1 LRWRG
6 GPRGNCR
13 IAGCVAAERSCRDY
27 ADGRRGGVDAEAWT
41 WRCGRGGVGLDA
53 GGRRPL
59 PQSLRL
65 VRDADS
71 GLGSRR
77 WTVDRVLAALGDSA
91 RGRPRSTRLRS
102 DSAKASSA
110 RGATLAR
117 MMGVRVP
124 RRIRSRSLG
133 IPVLAAGARGA
144 GGRRLRCRREAHVV
158 PARRASW
165 ELALLRG
172 GFVSAPSESG
182 VGGQEFPPD
191 VAGTSSGGLT
201 VPPSPAGFGVGAGPE
216 GRENPKKYRTAL
228 DRSDGVGEPTKHRT
242 PIGTDTVLA
251 QVGEERRQKA
261 TK

>member
-133 IPVLAAGARGA
+133 IPVLAAGARTGRSLAMARPPGSACSSQRPKRLAAWSWLACSRA
-144 GGRRLRCRREAHVV
+144 GR
-158 PARRASW
+158 P
-165 ELALLRG
+165 
-172 GFVSAPSESG
+172 
-182 VGGQEFPPD
+182 
-191 VAGTSSGGLT
+191 
-201 VPPSPAGFGVGAGPE
+201 
-216 GRENPKKYRTAL
+216 
-228 DRSDGVGEPTKHRT
+228 
-242 PIGTDTVLA
+242 
-251 QVGEERRQKA
+251 
-261 TK
+261 

>member
-13 IAGCVAAERSCRDY
+13 IAECVAAERSCRDY
-27 ADGRRGGVDAEAWT
+27 ADGRRGRGGVEAWT

-133 IPVLAAGARGA
+133 IPVLAAGARTGRSLAMARPPGSACSSQRPKRLAAWSWLACSRA
-144 GGRRLRCRREAHVV
+144 GR
-158 PARRASW
+158 P
-165 ELALLRG
+165 
-172 GFVSAPSESG
+172 
-182 VGGQEFPPD
+182 
-191 VAGTSSGGLT
+191 
-201 VPPSPAGFGVGAGPE
+201 
-216 GRENPKKYRTAL
+216 
-228 DRSDGVGEPTKHRT
+228 
-242 PIGTDTVLA
+242 
-251 QVGEERRQKA
+251 
-261 TK
+261 

>member
-1 LRWRG
+1 MLHDAPHNALPVRSMPVRPQVVKEVQRLDCRLRWRG

-13 IAGCVAAERSCRDY
+13 IAECVAAERSCRDY

-133 IPVLAAGARGA
+133 IPVLAAGARTGRSLAMARPPGSACSSQRPKRLAAWSWLACSRA
-144 GGRRLRCRREAHVV
+144 GR
-158 PARRASW
+158 P
-165 ELALLRG
+165 
-172 GFVSAPSESG
+172 
-182 VGGQEFPPD
+182 
-191 VAGTSSGGLT
+191 
-201 VPPSPAGFGVGAGPE
+201 
-216 GRENPKKYRTAL
+216 
-228 DRSDGVGEPTKHRT
+228 
-242 PIGTDTVLA
+242 
-251 QVGEERRQKA
+251 
-261 TK
+261 